1 MDADLTRETFGGVP
15 RLGERCNNPPTGR
28 AARGVIPRA
37 PDPPI
42 LAGPGSEPES
52 EVAGDLPRPKGEV
65 TG

>member
-1 MDADLTRETFGGVP
+1 MDADLTRETFG
-15 RLGERCNNPPTGR
+15 GR

-42 LAGPGSEPES
+42 LAGPES
-52 EVAGDLPRPKGEV
+52 EVAGDLPWPEGEV